1 MVSPHLPIEIMRMVS
16 LNRLRKFR
24 RLFDHTLRCKE
35 TPRLDAAPW
44 TPPGDHLRS
53 IRRRAAEAEDPFAA
67 AAHARMERIAR
78 IRNAIAEGRYHVSPE
93 DLAEKLINHMLTNHP
108 PKL

>member
-1 MVSPHLPIEIMRMVS
+1 MVS

-93 DLAEKLINHMLTNHP
+93 DLSEKLINHMLTNHP